1 MREVIEYLKQ
11 ERIQV
16 KIMVGG
22 GAVTEEFANKIG
34 ADAYGMDAIDAIKK
48 AKMLVGA

>member
-1 MREVIEYLKQ
+1 MIEYLK
-11 ERIQV
+11 EEHINV